1 MIKAM
6 EKGFIKSKINIP
18 KVKEKLVSRLVL
30 FNKLNDAINYKVT
43 LVTAPAGFGKSTLV
57 SSWLTNI
64 KDKYYTA
71 WVSLDERDSEPLI

>member
-1 MIKAM
+1 M